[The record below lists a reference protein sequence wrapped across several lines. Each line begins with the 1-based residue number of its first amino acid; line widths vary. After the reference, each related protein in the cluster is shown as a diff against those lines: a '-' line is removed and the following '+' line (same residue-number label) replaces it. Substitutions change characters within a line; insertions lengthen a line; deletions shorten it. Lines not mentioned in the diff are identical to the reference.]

1 MQLYFTKSVCPV
13 CLRTLTAEISGD
25 ADGVYMDKTCPE
37 HGHFHSLIWEDSAEN
52 YLRWLEYGGMRPEA
66 LPKTAEEAER
76 ILAGADFAD
85 CACCQ
90 PASSA
95 LMTTNRCNMDCP
107 VCFTRDKKEP
117 IHEPDLET
125 CGRLLREYRAR
136 AGEDAIVELCGGEP
150 TVREDICEL
159 ASLTRD
165 IGFDFIQL
173 NTNGI
178 NLAKSPEL

>member
-37 HGHFHSLIWEDSAEN
+37 HGHFHSLSWEDSAEN

-76 ILAGADFAD
+76 VLAGADFAD

-95 LMTTNRCNMDCP
+95 LMTTNRCNKMCI
-107 VCFTRDKKEP
+107 RDSP
-117 IHEPDLET
+117 SS
-125 CGRLLREYRAR
+125 CGR
-136 AGEDAIVELCGGEP
+136 
-150 TVREDICEL
+150 
-159 ASLTRD
+159 RD
-165 IGFDFIQL
+165 I
-173 NTNGI
+173 
-178 NLAKSPEL
+178 